1 MIDKITKLITDK
13 KYRFNV
19 LLRHGFYNKWSDERF
34 LKKIY
39 KIRMGESLNL
49 ECPVTFNEKLQW
61 LKLHDRNPLYTKMVD
76 KYEFKNYIKERFG
89 EGYTIPTLGVW
100 DSFDDIDFSSLPD
113 KFVLKCTHDSGGLVI
128 CKDKENFDVDK
139 AREKINNALK
149 SDYYLTSREWPYK
162 NVKRR
167 VIAEKYME
175 EDESGVLTDYK
186 VFCFNGVPKI
196 VYISKDK
203 AENPTT
209 DFFDENFNHLEM
221 RMRDPNSKT
230 VPKKPKFYDEMLDIA
245 RKLSANIPHVR
256 VDFYYINN
264 KIYVGELTFFHC
276 GGLQRIEPKS
286 WEKKM
291 GEWIDIS
298 MI

>member
-1 MIDKITKLITDK
+1 
-13 KYRFNV
+13 
-19 LLRHGFYNKWSDERF
+19 
-34 LKKIY
+34 
-39 KIRMGESLNL
+39 
-49 ECPVTFNEKLQW
+49 
-61 LKLHDRNPLYTKMVD
+61 
-76 KYEFKNYIKERFG
+76 
-89 EGYTIPTLGVW
+89 
-100 DSFDDIDFSSLPD
+100 
-113 KFVLKCTHDSGGLVI
+113 
-128 CKDKENFDVDK
+128 
-139 AREKINNALK
+139 
-149 SDYYLTSREWPYK
+149 
-162 NVKRR
+162 
-167 VIAEKYME
+167 ME

-203 AENPTT
+203 AEDPTT

-264 KIYVGELTFFHC
+264 RIYVGELTFFHC